1 MKRTKQL
8 HVFRIYTTI
17 CTAITADRHNVTF
30 KISLL
35 FRKSSLDC
43 DEKRQEKKT
52 EVVQLRFNR
61 PLLGVNS
68 RNRMTKGKKIK
79 HKLYCKLRIWQK
91 LNRC

>member
-1 MKRTKQL
+1 MKYTKRL
-8 HVFRIYTTI
+8 HVFRSYTAIY
-17 CTAITADRHNVTF
+17 TAITADRRNVTF
-30 KISLL
+30 KTSLL

-68 RNRMTKGKKIK
+68 RNRVAKEKKQETISSTT
-79 HKLYCKLRIWQK
+79 
-91 LNRC
+91 N